1 MDALTATTA
10 SGKVPA
16 RAWQTLFI
24 TSVSMFLVAM
34 DVTIVSVALPGITK
48 SFDDTPPTTLAWV
61 FTAYNITFAALLLL
75 AGKLGD
81 RWGRKRTFLWG
92 LVLFAVASLIAAIA
106 PYAGVLIGA
115 RVLQAVGSAL
125 LYPASLALLLPEF
138 PLERRSMAIG
148 VWGGIAGLG
157 GAVAP
162 TIGALLVELAGWR
175 AVFFINLPFVI
186 GALIFGAR
194 ILRESK
200 IDDAGE
206 RFDPIS
212 VPIAAVA
219 IGLLVLGVV
228 QGQPWGWND
237 PKTIAAFV
245 GAVLLLPVFFV
256 RSARHPR
263 PLLDLNLFRIR
274 SFSVANLAQVLFTGS
289 AFGWLVLFPSFF
301 VDVWGWSP
309 LAAGFGLAPSA
320 ALSALLSPVA
330 GRLADRVGH
339 RWLVAI
345 GCACGAA
352 GTTWWVVMATDH
364 ADYPRDILPGM
375 ILAGL
380 GTTAGFATLT
390 GALMSRVPPRYYSMG
405 GAARST
411 LFQLG
416 TAIGIAVAVAVVDS
430 GDGTTVAPYKIV
442 WWIATISAILAGLLM
457 ITLFPRTSI
466 RQETA
471 VDAPLEPVTA
481 H

>member
-1 MDALTATTA
+1 MN
-10 SGKVPA
+10 GRIPA

-24 TSVSMFLVAM
+24 TSVSLFLVAM
-34 DVTIVSVALPGITK
+34 DVTIVSVALPGITA
-48 SFDDTPPTTLAWV
+48 SFDETAKTTLAWV

-106 PYAGVLIGA
+106 PVAGVLIGA

-125 LYPASLALLLPEF
+125 IYPASLALLLPEF

-148 VWGGIAGLG
+148 VWGGVAGLG

-186 GALIFGAR
+186 VALICGAAV
-194 ILRESK
+194 LRESHG
-200 IDDAGE
+200 DGVDE

-219 IGLLVLGVV
+219 IGLLVLGIV
-228 QGQPWGWND
+228 QGQPWGWD
-237 PKTIAAFV
+237 SPKTIAAFV
-245 GAVLLLPVFFV
+245 GAALLLPIFFI
-256 RSARHPR
+256 RSARHPH

-274 SFSVANLAQVLFTGS
+274 SFSVASVAQVLFTGS
-289 AFGWLVLFPSFF
+289 SFGWLVLFPSFF
-301 VDVWGWSP
+301 VGVWGWSP

-320 ALSALLSPVA
+320 VISAVLSPLA
-330 GRLADRVGH
+330 GRAADRVGH
-339 RWLVAI
+339 RWLVTI
-345 GCACGAA
+345 GCVCGAA
-352 GTTWWVVMATDH
+352 GTTWWALMVTDES
-364 ADYPRDILPGM
+364 DYVRDILPGM
-375 ILAGL
+375 VLTGL
-380 GTTAGFATLT
+380 GITAGFATLT
-390 GALMSRVPPRYYSMG
+390 GALMSRIPPRYYSMA

-416 TAIGIAVAVAVVDS
+416 TAVGIAVAVAVVDG
-430 GDGTTVAPYKIV
+430 GDAATVGPYRTV
-442 WWIATISAILAGLLM
+442 WMIATVCAILAGLL
-457 ITLFPRTSI
+457 IVTLFPRRSI
-466 RQETA
+466 REETA
-471 VDAPLEPVTA
+471 MAAPPEAAVVG
-481 H
+481 